1 MPNSPLGLLDR
12 VVNGRM
18 PQTPPAISAL
28 PLQGITV
35 LAVEDSRF
43 ASDALRLMCQRS
55 GARLRRVDTLQAAY
69 AHLRVYR
76 PDVMLVDLGLPDGR
90 GDALICDLARLRPQ
104 GPIVIGISGDARGQA
119 AALMA
124 GAHGFIEKPFPR
136 LSVFQT
142 EILRHLP
149 DRSVRSA
156 PDLAVPDLAAP
167 SLAADPLALHDDLE
181 HAARLLLADAD
192 PQQFGYVASFV
203 EGVARSIDDAAL
215 AQAARD
221 LPIANGLDDLRAL
234 LSARLTESKNA
245 FAPRLPQ

>member
-1 MPNSPLGLLDR
+1 MPISPRSLLDR
-12 VVNGRM
+12 FMNG
-18 PQTPPAISAL
+18 PVPPTLQATSVL

-104 GPIVIGISGDARGQA
+104 GPIVIGISGDTRGHA

-136 LSVFQT
+136 LSVFQS

-149 DRSVRSA
+149 DRSARAA
-156 PDLAVPDLAAP
+156 PDLASAP
-167 SLAADPLALHDDLE
+167 LVADPLALQDDLE
-181 HAARLLLADAD
+181 HAVQLLRDDAD
-192 PQQFGYVASFV
+192 PQQFGYAAGFV
-203 EGVARSIDDAAL
+203 EGVARSIDDTAL
-215 AQAARD
+215 AHAARG
-221 LPIANGLDDLRAL
+221 LPGANGLDDLRAL
-234 LSARLTESKNA
+234 LSTRLNANKNC